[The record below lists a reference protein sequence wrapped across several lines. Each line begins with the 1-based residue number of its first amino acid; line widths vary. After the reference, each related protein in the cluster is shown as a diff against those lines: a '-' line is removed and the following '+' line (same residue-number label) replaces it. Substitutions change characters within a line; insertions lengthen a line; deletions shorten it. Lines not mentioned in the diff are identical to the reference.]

1 MEESWDSLWDP
12 ELLLSGWM
20 ASSFMLMTVSLLFY
34 HMTRVSSLEMGAK
47 LAGLFAVSLIFIAL
61 TICVSAVAVY
71 SKRVNNVLN
80 KKYRKSTTSEYQN
93 NIKQERD
100 YRILYITIG
109 SLLAIIEIGI
119 CIAIL
124 MGTLIK
130 MRKI

>member
-34 HMTRVSSLEMGAK
+34 HMTRVSSLEMGSK
-47 LAGLFAVSLIFIAL
+47 LAGIFAVSLIFIAL
-61 TICVSAVAVY
+61 TICISAVAVY

-80 KKYRKSTTSEYQN
+80 RKHKKIVNKEYQK
-93 NIKQERD
+93 NIEQERD

-119 CIAIL
+119 CVAIL
-124 MGTLIK
+124 LGTLTK
-130 MRKI
+130 MK